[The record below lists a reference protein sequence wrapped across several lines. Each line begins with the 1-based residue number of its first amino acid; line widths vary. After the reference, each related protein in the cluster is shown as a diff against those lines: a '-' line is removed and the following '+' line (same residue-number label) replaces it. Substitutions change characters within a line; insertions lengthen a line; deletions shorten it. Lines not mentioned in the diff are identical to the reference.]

1 MRSPCRL
8 LPTVMFVLGVS
19 CGAVVYPAGPPP
31 ASIDQLRAARRE
43 AANRPRRLIFNNDGN
58 EPVYA
63 MAEPT
68 PLTAAALLE
77 CRTTA
82 LADTQVACISY
93 CTWSSG
99 FGLFTHG
106 TTVGQVFSTKEGL
119 FAPNR
124 APELLAAGVDP
135 LRVMVDFAHRHGREI
150 FWSLRMN
157 DTHDGSKTDYGP
169 IMLRANALKTA
180 HPEWMIGSADDK
192 PTYGAWTAVDYTRP
206 EIRDLAFRYVEEVCL
221 GYDIDGVELDFFRH
235 PVFFRRAA
243 LTGSA
248 CDDGERAAMTE
259 LIRRIR
265 RMTEEVGMRRGRP
278 ILLAVRVPDS
288 VDYARGCGLDVAAW
302 LADGLVDLLVA
313 SGYFQLAP
321 WSDTVA
327 LGHAHGVKVY
337 ASLDESR
344 VRDEKARALRS
355 SLESYRGRA
364 AAAWAAGVDGV
375 SLFNA
380 FNPRHPLWRELGSAD
395 DLAELDKDYFASIL
409 GVGAAAG
416 GALPH
421 ATFVRVPTLNPAS
434 PIRIPPAG
442 RGTTWFDAGRE
453 STAPAR
459 VAVLIQRSPADMAVP
474 PAVSLNGHAL
484 EAGIPEA
491 EGWIRYAAR
500 RDWLRAGRNDVE
512 VSLPAD
518 AATPLV
524 WTDLRCTVRYLR

>member
-19 CGAVVYPAGPPP
+19 CGAVVCPAGPPP

-63 MAEPT
+63 LAEPT

-221 GYDIDGVELDFFRH
+221 GYDVDGVELDFFRH
-235 PVFFRRAA
+235 PVFFRRA
-243 LTGSA
+243 
-248 CDDGERAAMTE
+248 
-259 LIRRIR
+259 RR
-265 RMTEEVGMRRGRP
+265 
-278 ILLAVRVPDS
+278 
-288 VDYARGCGLDVAAW
+288 
-302 LADGLVDLLVA
+302 
-313 SGYFQLAP
+313 
-321 WSDTVA
+321 
-327 LGHAHGVKVY
+327 
-337 ASLDESR
+337 
-344 VRDEKARALRS
+344 
-355 SLESYRGRA
+355 
-364 AAAWAAGVDGV
+364 
-375 SLFNA
+375 
-380 FNPRHPLWRELGSAD
+380 
-395 DLAELDKDYFASIL
+395 
-409 GVGAAAG
+409 
-416 GALPH
+416 
-421 ATFVRVPTLNPAS
+421 
-434 PIRIPPAG
+434 
-442 RGTTWFDAGRE
+442 
-453 STAPAR
+453 
-459 VAVLIQRSPADMAVP
+459 
-474 PAVSLNGHAL
+474 
-484 EAGIPEA
+484 
-491 EGWIRYAAR
+491 
-500 RDWLRAGRNDVE
+500 
-512 VSLPAD
+512 
-518 AATPLV
+518 
-524 WTDLRCTVRYLR
+524 